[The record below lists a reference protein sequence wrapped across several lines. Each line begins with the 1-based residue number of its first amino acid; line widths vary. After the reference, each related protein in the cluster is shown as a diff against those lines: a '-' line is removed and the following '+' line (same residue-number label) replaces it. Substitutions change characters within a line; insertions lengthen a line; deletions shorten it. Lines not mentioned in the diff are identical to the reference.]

1 MAFEDKFH
9 IKFLRI
15 CGWNRFK
22 FGTHT
27 HTHTHTHRHLDDT
40 VIKHSKLFQPRQQSG
55 LFSKLSKLRLSF
67 LRIIQNTEI

>member
-27 HTHTHTHRHLDDT
+27 HTHTHTHTQTFGRYC
-40 VIKHSKLFQPRQQSG
+40 
-55 LFSKLSKLRLSF
+55 
-67 LRIIQNTEI
+67 N